1 LEKNHQNLP
10 LGNIRPN
17 PEELMIAQ
25 PTRRILLKYG
35 TAAAASMAFG
45 KLSMGQA
52 KPTSQ
57 QRTVVI
63 MFDGFGVDYLE
74 GSNMPVL
81 KQWKRD
87 GLYKQVSGV
96 MPSITN
102 VNNASICCGSYPEV
116 HGITGNTYFD
126 EQRGIEDYMES
137 ADLLIAPTVMERA
150 GRQGVKSALL
160 SSKAK
165 TVTFLLRGC
174 EIVLTAEQPTP
185 DWVQKLGTAP
195 PIYSAEINYWLMR
208 AAIDILKNR
217 PDIGVLYVH
226 TTDYP
231 MHMWAPEAKESQ
243 EHLTRMDDLIGQAM
257 RAAPDAQFLLTAD
270 HGMNPKTICWDLEKV
285 CARQG
290 VPLRKAFSAGR
301 DRYVKH
307 NRGCSGAAYV
317 YVKTPQDISR
327 VHEILSQTKGCER
340 ILSREEAAREYR
352 LMASRIGDLIVW
364 GDRDTVF
371 GEMDME
377 QENFSSGLRSHG
389 SLHELNIP
397 LFVYNA
403 KNVPHSD
410 YFHHNVDLARWV
422 YPS

>member
-1 LEKNHQNLP
+1 M
-10 LGNIRPN
+10 IR
-17 PEELMIAQ
+17 Q
-25 PTRRILLKYG
+25 PSRRTLLKYG
-35 TAAAASMAFG
+35 TAAATSLALR
-45 KLSMGQA
+45 KLSAGQGKA
-52 KPTSQ
+52 NSH

-63 MFDGFGVDYLE
+63 MFDGFGIDYLD

-81 KQWKRD
+81 KEWKRD
-87 GLYKQVSGV
+87 GIYKQVSGV

-102 VNNASICCGSYPEV
+102 VNNASICCGAYPDV

-126 EQRGIEDYMES
+126 EKRGVEDYMES
-137 ADLLIAPTVMERA
+137 ADLLVAPTLMERA

-174 EIVLTAEQPTP
+174 EIVLTAEQPAP
-185 DWVQKLGTAP
+185 DWVQKLGNAP

-231 MHMWAPEAKESQ
+231 MHMWAPEVKESQ
-243 EHLTRMDDLIGQAM
+243 EHLARMDDLIGQAM
-257 RAAPDAQFLLTAD
+257 KEAPDAQFLLTAD
-270 HGMNPKTICWDLEKV
+270 HGMNAKTQCWDIEKV

-290 VPLRKAFSAGR
+290 VPVRKAFSAGR

-317 YVKTPQDISR
+317 YVKTPHDISR

-340 ILSREEAAREYR
+340 ILTRDEAAREYK
-352 LMASRIGDLIVW
+352 LMASRIGDLVVW

-389 SLHELNIP
+389 SLHELNMP

-403 KNVPHSD
+403 KNAPPSD
-410 YFHHNVDLARWV
+410 YFQHNLDLARWL
-422 YPS
+422 YQS